1 MRRVGSIDVHAIMHK
16 HVLLTIKGT
25 LGIQDIRTAT
35 LFVQGINEKLT
46 EVDHY
51 YYYYYYYYY
60 YLIFF
65 KNNGSPSA

>member
-46 EVDHY
+46 EVDHSLSLVLNY
-51 YYYYYYYYY
+51 GMH
-60 YLIFF
+60 YLW
-65 KNNGSPSA
+65 N